1 MTRSSVLEDGPDEAF
16 GEAPASVSGVPA
28 TEPVAAEPEP
38 ARRPRAQRRPALE
51 RRDEFIT
58 RAAAFFA
65 EQGFHGSTRALADQ
79 LGVKQALLYRYFDSK
94 EALVA
99 AVFARVFSERWSDDF
114 AAILADRER
123 ALEDR
128 LAEVYR
134 AYAARDHALALRL
147 VLRAALDNHP
157 VPQGRGAPVTEQIVA
172 PLVAELRH
180 EARLPGL
187 DRQPLLKAER
197 DMAMMLHAAVVFHGI
212 RQHVYR
218 LPVAP
223 ERDEVVNLYCQTFLA
238 GAREQIRR
246 IHRRP
251 PLSAPL
257 ASSSLARPA

>member
-1 MTRSSVLEDGPDEAF
+1 MTHSSMRGDGP
-16 GEAPASVSGVPA
+16 GEASEAVVDQARAAPVEASAGPAG
-28 TEPVAAEPEP
+28 
-38 ARRPRAQRRPALE
+38 RRRAKRRPALE
-51 RRDEFIT
+51 RRDEFVT
-58 RAAAFFA
+58 RAAGFFA
-65 EQGFHGSTRALADQ
+65 EHGFHGSTRALADE
-79 LGVKQALLYRYFDSK
+79 LGVRQALLYRYFDSK

-99 AVFARVFSERWSDDF
+99 AVFARVFAERWSDDF
-114 AAILADRER
+114 AAILADRDR
-123 ALEDR
+123 PLEDR
-128 LAEVYR
+128 LAQVYR

-197 DMAMMLHAAVVFHGI
+197 DMAMMLHAAVVFHGV
-212 RQHVYR
+212 REHVYR
-218 LPVAP
+218 LPVAA
-223 ERDEVVNLYCQTFLA
+223 ERDEVVTLYCQTFLA

-251 PLSAPL
+251 PLSAAP
-257 ASSSLARPA
+257 ANRALARPA